1 MTMDFPLPP
10 LRRFLWDHLSE
21 IIPDQHRHPRGKS
34 SSGGSSSS
42 IGSGSG
48 VSSAWAAG
56 TGHEGFD
63 GFRITLKKFSSGQ
76 SNPTFLLVVHLSP
89 PAAAAA
95 AAAASTAAAAAETRA
110 RTPVATTVEPDVE
123 DPHTFRFVFRK
134 KPASVK
140 VSSAHAVEREFRILR
155 ALRRDGLSPS
165 SSSSSN
171 AAVPVPRAL
180 LLCEDP
186 AVIGT
191 AFYIMEFVK
200 GRIFSDAALPSL
212 ARAERAA
219 AYESAAET
227 LARLHRVDFVAAG
240 LEGFGRSKGGY
251 LERQVATLERV
262 ATKQVRACV
271 RGSVLDRVGLVW
283 HDLLLLL
290 RWLARGQFVDIVFIL
305 LVAPFASALGGALT
319 YFI

>member
-1 MTMDFPLPP
+1 MAMDFPLPP

-21 IIPDQHRHPRGKS
+21 IIPDQHPDPRQKS
-34 SSGGSSSS
+34 SSGGGGGS
-42 IGSGSG
+42 SGSG
-48 VSSAWAAG
+48 CGVSSTWATG

-95 AAAASTAAAAAETRA
+95 PTAAAAETPA
-110 RTPVATTVEPDVE
+110 PTPVATVGHDV
-123 DPHTFRFVFRK
+123 DDTHTFRFVLRK

-155 ALRRDGLSPS
+155 ALRRNA
-165 SSSSSN
+165 SSSSN
-171 AAVPVPRAL
+171 DAVPVPRAL

-191 AFYIMEFVK
+191 AFYVMEFVQ
-200 GRIFSDAALPSL
+200 GRIFSDAALPGL
-212 ARAERAA
+212 GRAERAA

-227 LARLHRVDFVAAG
+227 LARLHRVDFVSAG

-262 ATKQVRACV
+262 ATKQVRAC
-271 RGSVLDRVGLVW
+271 SVGLGW
-283 HDLLLLL
+283 C
-290 RWLARGQFVDIVFIL
+290 GMIYCCCC
-305 LVAPFASALGGALT
+305 GAGA
-319 YFI
+319 

>member
-1 MTMDFPLPP
+1 MAIDFPLPP
-10 LRRFLWDHLSE
+10 LRRFLWDHLPE
-21 IIPDQHRHPRGKS
+21 LLPDQHRQRHPQEKPSARDG
-34 SSGGSSSS
+34 
-42 IGSGSG
+42 GSG

-76 SNPTFLLVVHLSP
+76 SNPTFLLVVDLSP
-89 PAAAAA
+89 PPAATASSFSGETARAGPTSRPPGIRAA
-95 AAAASTAAAAAETRA
+95 TAHDGDDTR
-110 RTPVATTVEPDVE
+110 
-123 DPHTFRFVFRK
+123 TFRFVLRK

-155 ALRRDGLSPS
+155 ALRQDA
-165 SSSSSN
+165 SSSSN
-171 AAVPVPRAL
+171 APVPVPRAL

-191 AFYIMEFVK
+191 AFYVMEFVQ
-200 GRIFSDAALPSL
+200 GRIFSDAALPGL
-212 ARAERAA
+212 GPAERAA

-262 ATKQVRACV
+262 AAKQVRAWVCV
-271 RGSVLDRVGLVW
+271 RVRVSVFLTRSVGLVW
-283 HDLLLLL
+283 CGQLLAAVAQW
-290 RWLARGQFVDIVFIL
+290 RVTSWTVFVES
-305 LVAPFASALGGALT
+305 FAAASGSALTFHAMHL
-319 YFI
+319 